1 MSEENRRCQFHLSN
15 KQRSVH
21 DLDFVTDASHQ
32 TEDVLAANQ
41 LYLYADLINHVGLS
55 ILEEDIGMQTTH
67 HVEYTTFAR

>member
-1 MSEENRRCQFHLSN
+1 M
-15 KQRSVH
+15 H

-41 LYLYADLINHVGLS
+41 LYLYADLINHVS

-67 HVEYTTFAR
+67 HVEYTTSLAS